1 MFWESLYQMQERLDH
16 YIEQQHNLEKS
27 AYVESKILA
36 LFVELGELANE
47 TRCFKFWSTKGPSA
61 PSVIQEEYVDG
72 VHFLLSLGLDLGFR
86 YTSQE
91 EESRSMTETEA
102 FLDVYSSVETF
113 RHEQTK
119 GNYEELFRAYVS
131 LGRTIGIT
139 AEDLK
144 EAYINKNEVNFKR
157 QDQGY

>member
-1 MFWESLYQMQERLDH
+1 MFWESLYQMQKKLDQ
-16 YIEQQHNLEKS
+16 YIEQQHDLEKS
-27 AYVESKILA
+27 GYVESKILA
-36 LFVELGELANE
+36 LLVELGELANE

-86 YTSQE
+86 YTHQE
-91 EESRSMTETEA
+91 EENRSMTQTDA
-102 FLDVYSSVETF
+102 FLEVYSRVEVF
-113 RHEQTK
+113 RHERTK
-119 GNYEELFRAYVS
+119 DNYEALFHAYVT
-131 LGRTIGIT
+131 LGRTLGIT